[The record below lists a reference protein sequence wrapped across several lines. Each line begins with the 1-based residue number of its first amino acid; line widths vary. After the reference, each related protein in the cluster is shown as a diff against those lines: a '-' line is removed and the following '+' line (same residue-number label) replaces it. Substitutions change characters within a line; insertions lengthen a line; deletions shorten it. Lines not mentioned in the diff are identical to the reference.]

1 MYTPEGLLRNDSQEI
16 TVGVLFMMQGLA
28 EAQEPVAP
36 WIHKKY

>member
-28 EAQEPVAP
+28 EVQEPVALLK
-36 WIHKKY
+36 HRKY